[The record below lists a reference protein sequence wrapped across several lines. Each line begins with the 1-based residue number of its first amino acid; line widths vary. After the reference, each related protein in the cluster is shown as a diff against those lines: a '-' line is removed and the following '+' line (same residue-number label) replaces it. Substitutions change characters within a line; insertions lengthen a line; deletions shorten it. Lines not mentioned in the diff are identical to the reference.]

1 MCGASLAM
9 DSSALRLLET
19 GTDQDLVRI
28 LKEFNEKYEKQ
39 FTSVGLD
46 PSYYDRLWDLIMAR
60 LSDPMASTTHQTC
73 LSAIRILSRDKSSL
87 HRVVDKDRLSVI
99 VRLAGLVSEEEALK
113 RLNQQINYDV
123 VIEAQKCLS
132 NLVYNSS
139 AIQRLCC
146 VNSCI
151 PGLMCRLKTF
161 RDPELPHIVK
171 YFDMRLLFLL
181 TAFCADIRP
190 KLRTEYHGLTYLI
203 EILDLSLKTAHEEN
217 DLQCGYGQIAY
228 PVYFSDEQSELINEV
243 LKVLYNLV
251 LHIDKNS
258 PDEEEDSHCLR
269 LISILRSLLLASSR
283 CPEKTDALHSNTV
296 NLLLVM
302 PPSMYEGLLVSMPQA
317 PGDHNYKTVPT
328 VVTTQPSA
336 GAAAQVEAAC
346 FTEVDDVAV
355 AHQSS
360 CEYDGKDMTAIIEL
374 LNFLEGRLN
383 SPGQSSNKSLM
394 PILTLMVEMVQANRI
409 IRKFVRLRVLP
420 PLRDVTKRPEEGATL
435 RNKLCTLMTSPLH
448 DLKHLSANFLF
459 ILCKESV
466 DRLIKYTGYG
476 NAAGLLASR
485 GLMLGGSKPS
495 VDYSSGSE
503 DSDTEEYVRVRD
515 MVNPVTGRYEPP
527 RPSPLEGMTDEQKE
541 HEAMKLVN
549 VLDKLT
555 RNNIIQPCRIGDD
568 GKPHPVESVLELQEG
583 MGVMNEP
590 GHNDHNDSD

>member
-1 MCGASLAM
+1 M
-9 DSSALRLLET
+9 DPSTVGLLET
-19 GTDQDLVRI
+19 GTDQDLMRI
-28 LKEFNEKYEKQ
+28 LKEFNEKYEQQ
-39 FTSVGLD
+39 FTPVGLEPD
-46 PSYYDRLWDLIMAR
+46 YYDRLWDVIMTR
-60 LSDPMASTTHQTC
+60 LSDPASSSTHQTC

-87 HRVVDKDRLSVI
+87 HRVVSKDRLSII
-99 VRLAGLVSEEEALK
+99 VHMAGLVSEEEALQ

-132 NLVYNSS
+132 NLVYNSTF
-139 AIQRLCC
+139 IQRMCC

-161 RDPELPHIVK
+161 RDPDLPHIVK

-190 KLRTEYHGLTYLI
+190 KLRSEYHGLTYLI
-203 EILDLSLKTAHEEN
+203 EILDLSLKMAHEES
-217 DLQCGYGQIAY
+217 DLQCISRYMSY
-228 PVYFSDEQSELINEV
+228 PVFFNDEQSELINEV

-302 PPSMYEGLLVSMPQA
+302 PPTMYESMLVNMPEA
-317 PGDHNYKTVPT
+317 PGGHSYNTVPT

-336 GAAAQVEAAC
+336 GASAQVEAAC
-346 FTEVDDVAV
+346 FTEVDDAT
-355 AHQSS
+355 AISQRS
-360 CEYDGKDMTAIIEL
+360 CEYDGKDMTAIIKL
-374 LNFLEGRLN
+374 LDFLESRLN
-383 SPGQSSNKSLM
+383 TPVQSADKSLM
-394 PILTLMVEMVQANRI
+394 PILTLMVEMVQANRT

-420 PLRDVTKRPEEGATL
+420 PLRDVTKRPEEGRTL

-448 DLKHLSANFLF
+448 DVKHLSANFLF

-485 GLMLGGSKPS
+485 GLMLGGNKPTI
-495 VDYSSGSE
+495 DYSSGSE

-555 RNNIIQPCRIGDD
+555 RNNVIQPCRIGND
-568 GKPHPVESVLELQEG
+568 GKPHPVESVMELQEG
-583 MGVMNEP
+583 MGVMNP
-590 GHNDHNDSD
+590 QDCSDHSDSD